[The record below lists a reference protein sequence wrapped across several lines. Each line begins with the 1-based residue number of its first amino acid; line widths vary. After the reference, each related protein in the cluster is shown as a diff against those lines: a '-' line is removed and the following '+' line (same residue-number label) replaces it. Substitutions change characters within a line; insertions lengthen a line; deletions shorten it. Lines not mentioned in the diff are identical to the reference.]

1 MALRWPTRRG
11 RAADPARKEKHRA
24 VTVSAQQTTGMRTLD
39 YTAFGEG
46 VGKQAPRVLLV
57 QSGLSV
63 YHRIWWAHT

>member
-1 MALRWPTRRG
+1 
-11 RAADPARKEKHRA
+11 
-24 VTVSAQQTTGMRTLD
+24 MRTLD
-39 YTAFGEG
+39 YTTFGEG